1 MKHHEVSDK
10 RSYNTNSTNLD
21 WTRWNWKPL
30 HQVQHLNNEFLF
42 LWRNNWA
49 MDDSLLLVSRFMFM
63 RKSLYH
69 LKFSIKCSLC
79 LPCSCEV
86 IYNFSSL
93 PSRYFPIPFWDFP
106 CNLHVRRVASYKDF
120 SCINLPNVGWEECL
134 LYRQLCCEFPSPNS
148 LSIFYTCKTLWIQFL
163 CRLYV
168 WDEKH
173 VCCNFTALER
183 GLSVFDCSSAC
194 SMPVW
199 NSGFCLKLWILLWL
213 G

>member
-1 MKHHEVSDK
+1 MEIQQW
-10 RSYNTNSTNLD
+10 NTTKFPIKEAT
-21 WTRWNWKPL
+21 TRT
-30 HQVQHLNNEFLF
+30 VQILTGLNENHCIRCNILTMNFFSSGELIE
-42 LWRNNWA
+42 LW
-49 MDDSLLLVSRFMFM
+49 MSLCRLSVDLCLWERA
-63 RKSLYH
+63 YTI
-69 LKFSIKCSLC
+69 SIKCSLC

-134 LYRQLCCEFPSPNS
+134 LCCEFPSPNS